1 MGPLFS
7 NVSPQIRAI
16 LQNQQSNSLTLRQG
30 QVMLGK
36 IKELLPNNVA
46 VVQFGKHQVVANLE
60 VPITADQSYLFE
72 VVSTGDLP
80 QLSVVSQSTSNVTLA
95 EQIQIILANLNL
107 SPTTENRQFVQEL
120 LANEIPIK
128 QADLKQALD
137 ILKNNQTAETKELLT
152 HLLKR
157 QLPITEMTL
166 NAVKSVRAD
175 QSIVSQIT
183 ELYQAIEQQPMTSTT
198 SNQLLDILTL
208 FINNQSTTGQSVPF
222 SNEQILE
229 LSTLLEQT
237 NMPMND
243 GGMPVQ
249 LESTIDSTSASTQ
262 ESVELNLQSETVV
275 KRMQSQMAL
284 TDKQLFQFKKVLTQI
299 QNQPQMATPRSMDQL
314 QTLLKNT
321 TVAHKVIQQL
331 PTQATVALQDFIE
344 QPNQSSLTQ
353 FIQPLTSLI
362 EQQLPLEDSGQ
373 IYKLLA
379 GMDQANRDLFPIKDQ
394 FIIHVKNYLL
404 NAGLDFE
411 YQILQED
418 QQITEQSASL
428 KQLILQSF
436 AEHTSGGREAEQLLN
451 HLTGQQLNL
460 INETASFLHLSTSI
474 PGLLGQEEDIEIE
487 FYSRKDQNEKID
499 SDYCRIAF
507 YLELDQL
514 KTTMID
520 MNVQN
525 RVVHLTVYNDQ
536 DLSDQLA
543 QFKPLLKQGLD
554 KFNYQL
560 STTCYKPLPDK
571 REAFAIKPENNEVTS
586 QLSRWDVRI

>member
-7 NVSPQIRAI
+7 NVSPQLRAI

-46 VVQFGKHQVVANLE
+46 VVQFGQHQVVANLE

-72 VVSTGDLP
+72 VVSTGELP
-80 QLSVVSQSTSNVTLA
+80 QLSVVSQSTSNITLT
-95 EQIQIILANLNL
+95 EQIQIILANLNF

-120 LANEIPIK
+120 LANEIPIR
-128 QADLKQALD
+128 QSDLKQALD

-166 NAVKSVRAD
+166 NAVKSARSD
-175 QSIVSQIT
+175 QSIVSQMT
-183 ELYQAIEQQPMTSTT
+183 ELYQAINQQPGTNTT
-198 SNQLLDILTL
+198 THQLLDMLTL
-208 FINNQSTTGQSVPF
+208 FINDQSTTGQPVPF
-222 SNEQILE
+222 TNQEMFE
-229 LSTLLEQT
+229 LSALLEQA

-243 GGMPVQ
+243 SSVPVE
-249 LESTIDSTSASTQ
+249 LVSTTDSSSASTQ
-262 ESVELNLQSETVV
+262 APAELNLKSETVV
-275 KRMQSQMAL
+275 ERMQSQMAL

-299 QNQPQMATPRSMDQL
+299 QNQQQIATPRSMEQL
-314 QTLLKNT
+314 QALLKNP
-321 TVAHKVIQQL
+321 TVSHKIMQQL
-331 PTQATVALQDFIE
+331 PAQVTLALQDFID
-344 QPNQSSLTQ
+344 QPNQTSLTE
-353 FIQPLTSLI
+353 FIQPLTRLI
-362 EQQLPLEDSGQ
+362 DQQLPLEDSRQ
-373 IYKLLA
+373 IFKLLA
-379 GMDQANRDLFPIKDQ
+379 GMDRANQDLFPIKDQ

-404 NAGLDFE
+404 NAGIDFE
-411 YQILQED
+411 HQILQED

-436 AEHTSGGREAEQLLN
+436 SEQTSGGREAEQLLN
-451 HLTGQQLNL
+451 HLTGQQLNI

-474 PGLLGQEEDIEIE
+474 PGLFGQEQDIEIE
-487 FYSRKDQNEKID
+487 FYSRKDDTQKID

-525 RVVHLTVYNDQ
+525 RIVHLTVYNDL
-536 DLSDQLA
+536 DLSKQLD
-543 QFKPLLKQGLD
+543 QFKPLLKQGLE

-560 STTCYKPLPDK
+560 STTTYKPLPDK
-571 REAFAIKPENNEVTS
+571 REAFAIKPEKNEATA
-586 QLSRWDVRI
+586 QPSRWDVRI

>member
-16 LQNQQSNSLTLRQG
+16 LQNQQSDSLTLRQG

-46 VVQFGKHQVVANLE
+46 VVQFGNNQVVANLE
-60 VPITADQSYLFE
+60 VPIIADHSYLFE

-80 QLSVVSQSTSNVTLA
+80 QLNVVSQSTSNVTLT
-95 EQIQIILANLNL
+95 EQIQIVLANLNL

-120 LANEIPIK
+120 LANEIPIR

-152 HLLKR
+152 QLLKR
-157 QLPITEMTL
+157 QLPISEMTL
-166 NAVKSVRAD
+166 NAVKTARAD
-175 QSIVSQIT
+175 QSIVSQMT

-198 SNQLLDILTL
+198 SNQLLDILAL
-208 FINNQSTTGQSVPF
+208 FINNQSTTGQPVPF
-222 SNEQILE
+222 TNQQILE
-229 LSTLLEQT
+229 LSALLEQA
-237 NMPMND
+237 NIPLND
-243 GGMPVQ
+243 SDLPVQ
-249 LESTIDSTSASTQ
+249 LESTIESTSASTQ
-262 ESVELNLQSETVV
+262 APAELNLKIETVV

-284 TDKQLFQFKKVLTQI
+284 SDKQLFQFKKVLTQI
-299 QNQPQMATPRSMDQL
+299 QNQQQIATPRSMDQL

-331 PTQATVALQDFIE
+331 PAQATVALQHFIE
-344 QPNQSSLTQ
+344 QPNQSNLTE
-353 FIQPLTSLI
+353 FIHPLTKLI
-362 EQQLPLEDSGQ
+362 EHQLPLENHGQ
-373 IYKLLA
+373 IFKLLA
-379 GMDQANRDLFPIKDQ
+379 GMDQTNQDLFPIKDQ
-394 FIIHVKNYLL
+394 FIIHIKNYLL

-411 YQILQED
+411 HQILQDD

-436 AEHTSGGREAEQLLN
+436 AEQTSSGREAEQLLN

-474 PGLLGQEEDIEIE
+474 PGLFGQEQDIEIE
-487 FYSRKDQNEKID
+487 FYSRKDENKKID

-525 RVVHLTVYNDQ
+525 RVVNLTVYNDQ
-536 DLSDQLA
+536 DLSEQLA
-543 QFKPLLKQGLD
+543 QFKPLLKQGLE

-560 STTCYKPLPDK
+560 STTSYKPLTDK
-571 REAFAIKPENNEVTS
+571 REAFVIKPEKNETNS
-586 QLSRWDVRI
+586 QPSRWDVRI

>member
-16 LQNQQSNSLTLRQG
+16 LQNQQSDSLTLRQG

-46 VVQFGKHQVVANLE
+46 VVQFGNNQVVANLE
-60 VPITADQSYLFE
+60 VPIIADHSYLFE

-80 QLSVVSQSTSNVTLA
+80 QLSVVSQSTSNVTLT
-95 EQIQIILANLNL
+95 EQIQIVLANLNL
-107 SPTTENRQFVQEL
+107 SPTTENKQFVQEL
-120 LANEIPIK
+120 LANEIPIR

-152 HLLKR
+152 QLLKR

-166 NAVKSVRAD
+166 NAVKTARAD
-175 QSIVSQIT
+175 QSIVSQMT

-198 SNQLLDILTL
+198 SNQLLDILAL
-208 FINNQSTTGQSVPF
+208 FINNQSTTGQPVPF
-222 SNEQILE
+222 TNQQILE
-229 LSTLLEQT
+229 LSALLEQA
-237 NMPMND
+237 NIPLND
-243 GGMPVQ
+243 SDLTVQ
-249 LESTIDSTSASTQ
+249 LESTIESTSASTQ
-262 ESVELNLQSETVV
+262 APAELNLKIETVV

-284 TDKQLFQFKKVLTQI
+284 SDKQLFQFKKVLTQI
-299 QNQPQMATPRSMDQL
+299 QNQQQIATPRSMDQL

-331 PTQATVALQDFIE
+331 PAQATVALQHFIE
-344 QPNQSSLTQ
+344 QPNQSNLTE
-353 FIQPLTSLI
+353 FIQPLTKLI
-362 EQQLPLEDSGQ
+362 EHQLPLENRGQ
-373 IYKLLA
+373 IFKLLA
-379 GMDQANRDLFPIKDQ
+379 RMDQANQDLFPIKDQ
-394 FIIHVKNYLL
+394 FIIHIKNYLL

-411 YQILQED
+411 HQILQDD

-436 AEHTSGGREAEQLLN
+436 AEQTSGGREAEQLLN

-474 PGLLGQEEDIEIE
+474 PGLLGQEQDIEIE
-487 FYSRKDQNEKID
+487 FYSRKDENKKID

-525 RVVHLTVYNDQ
+525 RVVNLTVYNDQ
-536 DLSDQLA
+536 DLSEQLA
-543 QFKPLLKQGLD
+543 QFKPLLKQGLE

-560 STTCYKPLPDK
+560 STTSYKPLTDK
-571 REAFAIKPENNEVTS
+571 REAFVIKPEKNETNS
-586 QLSRWDVRI
+586 QPSRWDVRI

>member
-72 VVSTGDLP
+72 VVTTGDLP

-120 LANEIPIK
+120 LANEIPMR
-128 QADLKQALD
+128 QVDLKQALD
-137 ILKNNQTAETKELLT
+137 ILENNQTAETKELLT
-152 HLLKR
+152 HLLTR

-166 NAVKSVRAD
+166 NAVKSTRSN
-175 QSIVSQIT
+175 QSIVSQMT
-183 ELYQAIEQQPMTSTT
+183 ELYQKIEQQPMTSTT

-208 FINNQSTTGQSVPF
+208 FINHQSETAQPMPFTNQH
-222 SNEQILE
+222 ILE
-229 LSTLLEQT
+229 LSALLAQA
-237 NMPMND
+237 NMPIND
-243 GGMPVQ
+243 SSVPVQ

-262 ESVELNLQSETVV
+262 APAELNLNSETVV
-275 KRMQSQMAL
+275 ERMQSQMAL
-284 TDKQLFQFKKVLTQI
+284 TNKQLFQFKKVLTHI
-299 QNQPQMATPRSMDQL
+299 QNQQQIATPRSMDQL
-314 QTLLKNT
+314 QTLLKDI
-321 TVAHKVIQQL
+321 TVVHKVTQQL
-331 PTQATVALQDFIE
+331 PSQATVALQDFIE
-344 QPNQSSLTQ
+344 QPNQSSLTE
-353 FIQPLTSLI
+353 FIQPLTRLI
-362 EQQLPLEDSGQ
+362 DHQLPLENSGQ
-373 IYKLLA
+373 IFKLLA
-379 GMDQANRDLFPIKDQ
+379 GMDQANQELFPIKDQ

-411 YQILQED
+411 HQILQEHE
-418 QQITEQSASL
+418 QITEQSASL

-436 AEHTSGGREAEQLLN
+436 AEQTSAGREAEQLLN

-487 FYSRKDQNEKID
+487 FYSRKNENEQID

-525 RVVHLTVYNDQ
+525 RIVHLTVYNDQ
-536 DLSDQLA
+536 DLSEQLA
-543 QFKPLLKQGLD
+543 QFKPLLKQGLE
-554 KFNYQL
+554 KFNYHL
-560 STTCYKPLPDK
+560 STTSYRPLPDK
-571 REAFAIKPENNEVTS
+571 SEAFSIKPEKKEATS
-586 QLSRWDVRI
+586 QPSRWDVRI

>member
-16 LQNQQSNSLTLRQG
+16 LQNQQSDSLTLRQG

-46 VVQFGKHQVVANLE
+46 VVQFGNNQVVANLE
-60 VPITADQSYLFE
+60 VPIIADHSYLFE

-80 QLSVVSQSTSNVTLA
+80 QLSVVSQSTSNVTLT
-95 EQIQIILANLNL
+95 EQIQIVLANLNL

-120 LANEIPIK
+120 LANEIPIR

-152 HLLKR
+152 QLLKR

-166 NAVKSVRAD
+166 NAVKTARSD
-175 QSIVSQIT
+175 QSIVSQMT

-198 SNQLLDILTL
+198 SNQLLDILAL
-208 FINNQSTTGQSVPF
+208 FINNQSTTGQPVPF
-222 SNEQILE
+222 TNQQILE
-229 LSTLLEQT
+229 LSALLEQA
-237 NMPMND
+237 NIPLND
-243 GGMPVQ
+243 SDLTVQ
-249 LESTIDSTSASTQ
+249 LESTIESTSASTQ
-262 ESVELNLQSETVV
+262 APAELNLKIETVV

-284 TDKQLFQFKKVLTQI
+284 SDKQLFQFKKVLTQI
-299 QNQPQMATPRSMDQL
+299 QNQQQIATPRSMDQL

-331 PTQATVALQDFIE
+331 PAQATVALQHFIE
-344 QPNQSSLTQ
+344 QPNQSNLTE
-353 FIQPLTSLI
+353 FIQPLTKLI
-362 EQQLPLEDSGQ
+362 EHQLPLENRGQ
-373 IYKLLA
+373 IFKLLA
-379 GMDQANRDLFPIKDQ
+379 RMDQANQDLFPIKDQ
-394 FIIHVKNYLL
+394 FIIHIKNYLL

-411 YQILQED
+411 HQILQDD

-436 AEHTSGGREAEQLLN
+436 AEQTSGGREAEQLLN

-474 PGLLGQEEDIEIE
+474 PGLLGQEQDIEIE
-487 FYSRKDQNEKID
+487 FYSRKDENKKID

-525 RVVHLTVYNDQ
+525 RVVNLTVYNDQ
-536 DLSDQLA
+536 DLSEQLA
-543 QFKPLLKQGLD
+543 QFKPLLKQGLE

-560 STTCYKPLPDK
+560 STTSYKPLTDK
-571 REAFAIKPENNEVTS
+571 REAFVIKPEKNETDS
-586 QLSRWDVRI
+586 QPSRWDVRI